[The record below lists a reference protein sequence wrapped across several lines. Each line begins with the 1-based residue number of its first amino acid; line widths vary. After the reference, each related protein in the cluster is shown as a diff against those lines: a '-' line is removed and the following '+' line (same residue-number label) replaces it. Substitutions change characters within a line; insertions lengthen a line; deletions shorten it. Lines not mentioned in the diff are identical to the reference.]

1 MLSYVMIQVTYRII
15 PSTNFNQ
22 TLNSDFRFLKVFF
35 QFFYNGR
42 FFGCFTFRLCRFALF
57 SCLTFKVLSQWQT
70 SFLWLSVQ
78 FFSSN
83 TLLYYLRNLVETLCW
98 AATRTSVGKFLW
110 QMPSH
115 ASRSLQLEDM
125 AFIASSPHKCC
136 VCLAWLIKRFLGR
149 LIGRDC
155 V

>member
-1 MLSYVMIQVTYRII
+1 MLSYVIIQVTFRII
-15 PSTNFNQ
+15 PFTNFNP
-22 TLNSDFRFLKVFF
+22 TMNSDFRFLKVFF
-35 QFFYNGR
+35 QLFYNGW

-70 SFLWLSVQ
+70 SLLWLSVQ

-98 AATRTSVGKFLW
+98 AATRTSIWGIFSSKCLPMLPVAG
-110 QMPSH
+110 
-115 ASRSLQLEDM
+115 SL
-125 AFIASSPHKCC
+125 HKCR
-136 VCLAWLIKRFLGR
+136 VCLAWLIKRLLGR

>member
-1 MLSYVMIQVTYRII
+1 MIQVTFRTI

-42 FFGCFTFRLCRFALF
+42 FFSCFTFRLCRFALF

-70 SFLWLSVQ
+70 SLLWLSVQ

-83 TLLYYLRNLVETLCW
+83 TLLYYLRNLFETLCW
-98 AATRTSVGKFLW
+98 AATRTSVENFPW

-115 ASRSLQLEDM
+115 ASRSLQLEDI
-125 AFIASSPHKCC
+125 AFIGSSLHKCR
-136 VCLAWLIKRFLGR
+136 VCLAWLIKRLLGR
-149 LIGRDC
+149 LIGRDY